1 MTTLSRKPAS
11 ARPVPNPERSLITR
25 LNMGTGTVVGVLF
38 ALITYYMLRRHFS
51 SPWRMNHGL
60 DMTNPHFVN
69 VTLLCT
75 MFAWSFGFLVG
86 IGALIGPFRWL
97 IGKDLT
103 AEEQLY
109 LAGDGQGI
117 KRYFK
122 YCTDHKVVGIQYL
135 VGVMTLL
142 GVGGT
147 MAMMIRTN
155 LVTPGSHFVNSTIYN
170 YDYPIATGM
179 PFWHQTIL
187 LFFCVAFPPPHL
199 AVLVM
204 IAPKE

>member
-1 MTTLSRKPAS
+1 MTTLSHAPTS
-11 ARPVPNPERSLITR
+11 TRPVPNPKRSLITR
-25 LNMGTGTVVGVLF
+25 LNMGTGIIVGAIF
-38 ALITYYMLRRHFS
+38 CWGTYYAMRAGR
-51 SPWRMNHGL
+51 
-60 DMTNPHFVN
+60 DMTDTHNVN
-69 VTLLCT
+69 KVLLSS
-75 MFAWSFGFLVG
+75 MLMWSFGFLVG

-135 VGVMTLL
+135 VGVMTML

-155 LVTPGSHFVNSTIYN
+155 LATPGSHLVTPNVYN
-170 YDYPIATGM
+170 
-179 PFWHQTIL
+179 
-187 LFFCVAFPPPHL
+187 
-199 AVLVM
+199 
-204 IAPKE
+204 